1 METSKACQDVDIPK
15 NIIKEN
21 TDIFADTLIAIYNDS
36 VENSNFP
43 LSLKKANITPVFKKG
58 DRNSKANYRP
68 VSILASLPKIFEP
81 CIFRQ

>member
-1 METSKACQDVDIPK
+1 MIFQK

-36 VENSNFP
+36 VEKSNFP

-68 VSILASLPKIFEP
+68 VSILPSLPKIFEP

>member
-36 VENSNFP
+36 VEKSNFP
-43 LSLKKANITPVFKKG
+43 LSLKKENITPAFKKG
-58 DRNSKANYRP
+58 DRNSKANCRP
-68 VSILASLPKIFEP
+68 VSIPPSLSKIFEP
-81 CIFRQ
+81 